1 MLDINYIREN
11 IDKVKEAVKNRQ
23 SNFDVDAL
31 LELDKKRRDLIAEVE
46 DLRQQRNIAAR
57 EKNIET
63 GRSIKQKL
71 EELEPKLQEI
81 EKQVYDLLIVLPN
94 IPFDEVPVGKDDTEN
109 VVIRKW
115 GEPTKFTFTPKD
127 HLELGQSLEIIDTE
141 TASKVSGSRFTYL
154 KGEAVNLQFA
164 LVMHAFSVLQNE
176 KLIAE
181 IAEKAG
187 LDIDTKPFVPVIPPM
202 MIKPDVY
209 IKMARLDPNQAE
221 ERYYM
226 QNDDMYLIGSAEHTL
241 GPIHIGETLD
251 EKELPL
257 RYVGYSSS
265 FRREAGSYG
274 KDTKGILR
282 LHQFDK
288 IEMETFTTAEDS
300 VKEQDLIVAI
310 QEYLMQS
317 LNLPYQVMAVCTG
330 DMGGPDARQID
341 VETWMPAQDKYRE
354 THSSDL
360 VTDYQSR
367 RLGTRVK
374 RMDGR
379 TELVHMNDA
388 TAFAIGRTLIA
399 VLENYQQ
406 EDGSVKVPEVL
417 QKYTG
422 FSVITPKKS

>member
-1 MLDINYIREN
+1 MLDINY
-11 IDKVKEAVKNRQ
+11 VKDNADRVKQAVKNRQ

-31 LELDKKRRDLIAEVE
+31 LELDKKRRDLIVEVE

-57 EKNIET
+57 EKNIEA
-63 GRSIKQKL
+63 GRAIKQKL
-71 EELEPKLQEI
+71 EELEPKLQEA

-94 IPFDEVPVGKDDTEN
+94 VPFDEVPVGKDDTEN

-127 HLELGQSLEIIDTE
+127 HLELGISLGIIDTE
-141 TASKVSGSRFTYL
+141 TASKVSGARFTYL

-164 LVMHAFSVLQNE
+164 LVMHAFSVLQDE

-181 IAEKAG
+181 IAQKAG
-187 LDIDTKPFVPVIPPM
+187 IDIDTKPFVPVIPPM

-257 RYVGYSSS
+257 RYVGYSTS

-300 VKEQDLIVAI
+300 TKEQDLIVAI

-317 LNLPYQVMAVCTG
+317 LNLPYQVLAVCTG

-374 RMDGR
+374 RMDGK

-399 VLENYQQ
+399 LLENYQQ

-422 FSVITPKKS
+422 FTEIRPKK